1 MDFKPI
7 IIYHNVYRLENVLY
21 CKCKRSKKFSL
32 LEVLSFFFY
41 FIILFIYLI
50 FLMNSFV
57 IYCENI
63 YVLIVLKKEN
73 YAHIFLQYSKGT
85 WLDFTLSLSN

>member
-1 MDFKPI
+1 
-7 IIYHNVYRLENVLY
+7 
-21 CKCKRSKKFSL
+21 
-32 LEVLSFFFY
+32 
-41 FIILFIYLI
+41 
-50 FLMNSFV
+50 MNSFV

-73 YAHIFLQYSKGT
+73 YAYIFLQYSKGT